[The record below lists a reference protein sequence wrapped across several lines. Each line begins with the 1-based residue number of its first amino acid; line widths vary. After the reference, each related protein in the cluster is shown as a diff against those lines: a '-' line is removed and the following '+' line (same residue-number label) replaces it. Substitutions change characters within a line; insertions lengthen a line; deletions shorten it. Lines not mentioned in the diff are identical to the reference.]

1 MSKVT
6 RQDIADALSSVE
18 GVRGH
23 PIPPNTS
30 TAGDAWPVWAS
41 TTFLTFSGFEVGWD
55 VYVLLPNADL
65 DATVAEADP
74 WVEAVAFALAEVGVV
89 TTVDPARVIA
99 ERNGNPVPA
108 LHFAITTV

>member
-1 MSKVT
+1 MSKVS
-6 RQDIADALSSVE
+6 RQDIADVLTTVP

-23 PIPPNTS
+23 ALPPNTG

-41 TTFLTFSGFEVGWD
+41 TTFLTFTDFEVAWD
-55 VYVLLPNADL
+55 VYLLLPNADL

-74 WVEAVAFALAEVGVV
+74 NVERVAFALATLGVV
-89 TTVDPARVIA
+89 NTVDPARIIV

>member
-1 MSKVT
+1 MSKVS
-6 RQDIADALSSVE
+6 RQDIADTLSTVP
-18 GVRGH
+18 GVRGN
-23 PIPPNTS
+23 PIPPNTP

-41 TTFLTFSGFEVGWD
+41 TTFLTFTDFEVGWD
-55 VYVLLPNADL
+55 VYVVLPNADL

-74 WVEAVAFALAEVGVV
+74 WVEGVAFALATVGVV